1 VRVPVPLDV
10 SRPEV
15 AEKADASPEP
25 TAVSGGLFDMSAP
38 LRAAEF
44 RGETLE
50 QLLDRNVAELLQEL
64 RVAFTGVQVL
74 FAFLLGL
81 SFTQRFAALDH
92 VELAVYVVALL
103 STALA
108 TMMFIAPVSL
118 HRIVFRR
125 RQKAALVIVADRLLV
140 IGLALLVLAITSSVL
155 LTLDVV
161 LGQPW
166 AAIGASVTALVGLLA
181 CYAVPLRIRRRGHG
195 LAPDTTRAP
204 DPDQG

>member
-1 VRVPVPLDV
+1 M
-10 SRPEV
+10 
-15 AEKADASPEP
+15 
-25 TAVSGGLFDMSAP
+25 SGP
-38 LRAAEF
+38 LRSAES

-81 SFTQRFAALDH
+81 SFTQRFQSLDH

-125 RQKAALVIVADRLLV
+125 RQKAALVMMGDRLLV
-140 IGLALLVLAITSSVL
+140 VGLGLLALAITSSVL

-161 LGQPW
+161 LGRPW
-166 AAIGASVTALVGLLA
+166 AVVGASATALVALLTW
-181 CYAVPLRIRRRGHG
+181 YVLPLRIRRRGHG
-195 LAPDTTRAP
+195 LAPDTTRAT
-204 DPDQG
+204 DPEQG

>member
-1 VRVPVPLDV
+1 
-10 SRPEV
+10 
-15 AEKADASPEP
+15 
-25 TAVSGGLFDMSAP
+25 LFDMSAP
-38 LRAAEF
+38 LRAAES

-50 QLLDRNVAELLQEL
+50 QLLDRNVSELLQEL

-81 SFTQRFAALDH
+81 SFTQRFRSLDH
-92 VELAVYVVALL
+92 AELAVYVVALL

-125 RQKAALVIVADRLLV
+125 RQKAALVIVADRLLI
-140 IGLALLVLAITSSVL
+140 IGLVLLVLAITSSVL

-166 AAIGASVTALVGLLA
+166 AAIGASVTALVGLLTW
-181 CYAVPLRIRRRGHG
+181 YAVPLRIRRRGHG
-195 LAPDTTRAP
+195 LAPETGRVTESG
-204 DPDQG
+204 QG